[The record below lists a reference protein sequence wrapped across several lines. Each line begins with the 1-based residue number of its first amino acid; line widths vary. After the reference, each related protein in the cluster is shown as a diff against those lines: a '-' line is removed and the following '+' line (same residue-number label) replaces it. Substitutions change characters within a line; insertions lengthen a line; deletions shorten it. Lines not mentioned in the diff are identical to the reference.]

1 VTLALCLGCIQLLWT
16 VPKDHVLRVMA
27 CTAVAVMVAAFAIA
41 ASVAPAMLAR
51 RFFQAAAV
59 PFLFLFIETT
69 LREALPTDAAVAA
82 TASMA

>member
-1 VTLALCLGCIQLLWT
+1 
-16 VPKDHVLRVMA
+16 
-27 CTAVAVMVAAFAIA
+27 
-41 ASVAPAMLAR
+41 MLAR